1 MKSEE
6 IKQINCKG
14 ELITFDSPKVMGIL
28 NITPD
33 SFYSGSRTS
42 VSEVI
47 KKADQMLLEG
57 ASFIDIGGYSS
68 RPNAQEVSLEEEI
81 QRVVPV
87 VEALVS
93 EFPHICIS
101 VDTFRSKVAQLS
113 LEAGACIIN
122 DISAGQIEDT
132 MWEVIQKYQVPYI
145 AMHMRGTPQTKQ
157 NYTDYQ
163 NIVKDILYYFS
174 QVKDR
179 ARQLQINDLIIDP
192 GFGFSKTLSQNY
204 ELMQQLSLFRA
215 LECPILVGISRKSM
229 LYKLLGTSPE
239 EALNATSVLNTFA
252 LLQGADILR
261 VHDVKEAIE
270 CVKIVQELQRNYE

>member
-1 MKSEE
+1 M
-6 IKQINCKG
+6 KQINCKG

-42 VSEVI
+42 VVEVI
-47 KKADQMLLEG
+47 KKAEQMLLEG

-87 VEALVS
+87 VETLVR
-93 EFPHICIS
+93 EFPHISIS

-145 AMHMRGTPQTKQ
+145 AMHMRGTPQTMQ

-163 NIVKDILYYFS
+163 NIVKDILFYFS

-192 GFGFSKTLSQNY
+192 GFGFFSKTLSQNY